1 MKVLGIVC
9 SPRRRG
15 NTEILVDEAL
25 ASAEDSGAEVELVT
39 VSGKNI
45 APCDGCE
52 SCIITGKCRIED
64 DMQEIYSKLS
74 EADGIIFGT
83 PVYFWSVTAQAKA
96 IIDRTYVLWRDG
108 RRLRNKVAGVV
119 VVGGRAGTS
128 HAFSV
133 FHNFFTL
140 HRMTSAAGAIAY
152 ASEEEIKAED
162 RGGGAIA
169 YAGEKG
175 EVRQDRRGMA
185 EAKALGRAVVKTI
198 EKYKEG
204 GLI

>member
-1 MKVLGIVC
+1 MKVLGIAC
-9 SPRRRG
+9 SPRRAG
-15 NTEILVDEAL
+15 NTEILVNEAL
-25 ASAEDSGAEVELVT
+25 ASAKDLGAEVELVT
-39 VSGKNI
+39 IGGRNI

-52 SCIITGKCRIED
+52 SCIMTGKCRIED
-64 DMQEIYSKLS
+64 DMQGIYSKLL

-96 IIDRTYVLWRDG
+96 LIDRTYVLREG
-108 RRLRNKVAGVV
+108 RRLRNKIVGVV
-119 VVGGRAGTS
+119 VVARRTGAS

-133 FHNFFTL
+133 FHNFSTI
-140 HRMTSAAGAIAY
+140 HRMISAGGAIAY
-152 ASEEEIKAED
+152 ASEEEIGPWD

-175 EVRQDRRGMA
+175 TVREDKLGMA
-185 EAKALGRAVVKTI
+185 EAKALGRTVVKTI
-198 EKYKEG
+198 QKYKEG

>member
-1 MKVLGIVC
+1 MKVLGIAC
-9 SPRRRG
+9 SPRRAG
-15 NTEILVDEAL
+15 NTEILVNEAL
-25 ASAEDSGAEVELVT
+25 ASAKDFGAEVELVT
-39 VSGKNI
+39 ISGRNI

-52 SCIITGKCRIED
+52 SCIMTGKCRIED
-64 DMQEIYSKLS
+64 DMQGIYSRLL

-96 IIDRTYVLWRDG
+96 LIDRTRVLSEG
-108 RRLRNKVAGVV
+108 RRLRNKVVGVV
-119 VVGGRAGTS
+119 VVARRTGAS

-133 FHNFFTL
+133 FHNFSTI
-140 HRMTSAAGAIAY
+140 HRMISAGGAIAY
-152 ASEEEIKAED
+152 ASEEEIGPWD

-175 EVRQDRRGMA
+175 TVREDERGMA
-185 EAKALGRAVVKTI
+185 EAKALGRTI
-198 EKYKEG
+198 VGTIQKYKEG